1 MPRACFSPP
10 GIPEYF
16 RAVDYPR
23 IYLKS
28 KKDQSVRRFHPWVF
42 SGAVKLM
49 EGDPQPGDVVGRA
62 GPVTL
67 GDVQGPVSVVID
79 GIVD

>member
-1 MPRACFSPP
+1 V
-10 GIPEYF
+10 E
-16 RAVDYPR
+16 YPR

-49 EGDPQPGDVVGRA
+49 EGDPQPGDVVAVHANKGQF
-62 GPVTL
+62 L
-67 GDVQGPVSVVID
+67 GLGHYANGSIAVRCLPLRR
-79 GIVD
+79 